1 MFDLP
6 WIAEIAHQSFN
17 NNEAC
22 IGCEKIKIYDNVM
35 NKVLQMFFLLFFL
48 AFSVLLLILAL
59 DDIYYFFKNDKLQ
72 NEYNLP
78 YGLKFDYWGYDISSD
93 NYGLV
98 VVDSTDALVLYSG
111 KSILG
116 GGRIQKIYEYFYSD
130 NFLVF
135 KISTDKARQQFVS
148 IDENIRVREID
159 LREITDV
166 QCTSIKSF
174 DSNNELMNWVKFNIG
189 YRVNFVFLIIGLGIL
204 LGIDTLLIQRFFKGL
219 KLK

>member
-1 MFDLP
+1 
-6 WIAEIAHQSFN
+6 
-17 NNEAC
+17 
-22 IGCEKIKIYDNVM
+22 
-35 NKVLQMFFLLFFL
+35 MFFTLFFL
-48 AFSVLLLILAL
+48 AITVLILILAS
-59 DDIYYFFKNDKLQ
+59 DDIYYFFKNDKFQ

-148 IDENIRVREID
+148 IDENLRVREID
-159 LREITDV
+159 VRQITNL
-166 QCTSIKSF
+166 QYSSIKIF
-174 DSNNELMNWVKFNIG
+174 DGNDELINWVKFNIG
-189 YRVNFVFLIIGLGIL
+189 YRVNFAVLITGLGIL
-204 LGIDTLLIQRFFKGL
+204 LGINALLIQRFVKGL
-219 KLK
+219 KLKNGTL